1 MSTSCLSL
9 PAAAPPRPATG
20 GAVAALLFAT
30 AAWGSLFVVGRRV
43 MQVLDPLWFT
53 GFRYAAAG
61 LALLVLLRAQ
71 GRLPWP
77 ALRRHAGALTA
88 AGLLGYG
95 VFSVMVFYGV
105 AHSVPSH
112 GAVIMA
118 TMPFTTLAL
127 RWALDGERPAPRV
140 IGAAALALLGVAG
153 VAGLLGGPQALP
165 RGVLVGDA
173 VTLAG
178 TLGWVAYTRIGARLP
193 GLSVL
198 GYTTLTALAAL
209 PWLLGAAVGATLAG
223 LVHWPSPAALRPFA
237 AELAYIALVP
247 TVAAV
252 LAFNHGVRVLGATWG
267 TMFLNVV
274 PLSALAIGAALGQP
288 PQAHELLGAATVMAA
303 LAWHAA
309 PRRAAV
315 SS

>member
-9 PAAAPPRPATG
+9 SVPVARRPGVA

-30 AAWGSLFVVGRRV
+30 AAWGSLFLVGRRLL
-43 MQVLDPLWFT
+43 QVLDPLWFT
-53 GFRYAAAG
+53 TLRYAAAVV
-61 LALLVLLRAQ
+61 ALLLLTQ
-71 GRLPWP
+71 GRPPW
-77 ALRRHAGALTA
+77 AVLRRHAGRLTA

-127 RWALDGERPAPRV
+127 RWWLDGERPAPRV
-140 IGAAALALLGVAG
+140 LGAAALALLGVAG
-153 VAGLLGGPQALP
+153 VAGLLGSPQALP
-165 RGVLVGDA
+165 RSALIGDA

-178 TLGWVAYTRIGARLP
+178 TLGWVAYTRLGARLP
-193 GLSVL
+193 ALGAL

-223 LVHWPSPAALRPFA
+223 LVHWPSPEALRPFA

-252 LAFNHGVRVLGATWG
+252 LAFNHGVRVLGTTWG
-267 TMFLNVV
+267 TLFLNVV
-274 PLSALAIGAALGQP
+274 PLSALAIGTAFGQR
-288 PQAHELLGAATVMAA
+288 PQLHELLGAATVMAA

-309 PRRAAV
+309 PRRAAA
-315 SS
+315 